1 MVNSAFKPDFYIFSY
16 NEQLKKNFKK
26 IHQQVFIVSYLLA
39 CFNILLKGQ
48 RALGKTQTFLL
59 L

>member
-1 MVNSAFKPDFYIFSY
+1 MVNSAFKPDFYIFSC
-16 NEQLKKNFKK
+16 NEQLKENLKK
-26 IHQQVFIVSYLLA
+26 FHQQVFIVSYLLT

-48 RALGKTQTFLL
+48 RALGKTQIFLL